1 MSEQINIDKIAFEII
16 WHAGNAKSLCME
28 AISASNANDNESAET
43 NLKKAS
49 EELKEA
55 HKIQTKL
62 LQECSNGEMLSAD
75 ILMAH
80 AQDHLT
86 MGLMSMDFAK
96 QIILMNKKILALE
109 NELSEKQ

>member
-1 MSEQINIDKIAFEII
+1 
-16 WHAGNAKSLCME
+16 
-28 AISASNANDNESAET
+28 
-43 NLKKAS
+43 
-49 EELKEA
+49 
-55 HKIQTKL
+55 
-62 LQECSNGEMLSAD
+62 MLSAD